1 MTWLRRILL
10 PGALAVAAASACA
23 ADLRLQPLPP
33 PAQVNAAL
41 AEFGRHLFFET
52 RLSGDGS
59 RSCASCHL
67 PEKGFADGQ
76 ALSRGYNGTEHFRNA
91 PGLLSVRL
99 KPRLMWDGRHAGGDL
114 SGVVR
119 EMVLDAQFMNG
130 ETRIIAERIRQIPPL
145 FSLWRRAF
153 GGQGG
158 GEQAELRG
166 EQAFQAIAEF
176 LKTLDFGETAV
187 DRALRG
193 EAALEPLA
201 EEGLRLFAGRAG
213 CVQCH
218 HGPLLSDGKPHRLG
232 VPEHPAIAREP
243 LRAIS
248 LLRHN
253 AERGLPHPMA
263 ERGDVGAYAV
273 SKNPAERGSF
283 VTPPL
288 RGLAHTGPYMHNGR
302 LASIEEVVDFHD
314 RGGGPGSVLRP
325 LDLSA
330 RERQALAAFLRA
342 LSAPLAPVA
351 EPPAYDYG
359 SVGSVGRTRR

>member
-1 MTWLRRILL
+1 MKWLLRGLGVLL
-10 PGALAVAAASACA
+10 LAGLMMPVFATE
-23 ADLRLQPLPP
+23 LRLQPLPP

-99 KPRLMWDGRHAGGDL
+99 KPRLMWDGRGTDL
-114 SGVVR
+114 TGAVR

-130 ETRIIAERIRQIPPL
+130 NTGIIAERIRQIPQL
-145 FSLWRRAF
+145 FSLWQRAF
-153 GGQGG
+153 AGR
-158 GEQAELRG
+158 GEKVELRG
-166 EQAFQAIAEF
+166 EHAIEAIAEF
-176 LKTLDFGETAV
+176 LRTLDFGETAV

-193 EAALEPLA
+193 ETSLPPLV
-201 EEGLRLFAGRAG
+201 EEGLRLFSGRAG
-213 CVQCH
+213 CIQCH
-218 HGPLLSDGKPHRLG
+218 NGPLLSDGKPHRLG
-232 VPEHPAIAREP
+232 VPEHPAIMREP

-248 LLRHN
+248 LLRYYV
-253 AERGLPHPMA
+253 EQGLSQPMSV
-263 ERGDVGAYAV
+263 RGDVGAYAV
-273 SKNPAERGSF
+273 SKNPDERGAF

-288 RGLAHTGPYMHNGR
+288 RGLVHTAPYMHNGR
-302 LASIEEVVDFHD
+302 FASIEEAIDFHD

-325 LDLSA
+325 LDLSV

-359 SVGSVGRTRR
+359 SVARIRR

>member
-1 MTWLRRILL
+1 MKPLRRALGAVLL
-10 PGALAVAAASACA
+10 AGLVAPASA

-76 ALSRGYNGTEHFRNA
+76 PLSRGYNGTEHFRNA
-91 PGLLSVRL
+91 SGLLSVRL
-99 KPRLMWDGRHAGGDL
+99 KPRLMWDGRGSDLAGA
-114 SGVVR
+114 VR

-145 FSLWRRAF
+145 FNLWRRAF
-153 GGQGG
+153 G
-158 GEQAELRG
+158 EKSELRG
-166 EQAFQAIAEF
+166 EQAFEAIAEY

-201 EEGLRLFAGRAG
+201 EEGLRLFSGRAG
-213 CVQCH
+213 CIQCH

-248 LLRHN
+248 LLRHH
-253 AERGLPHPMA
+253 AERGLPQPMA

-273 SKNPAERGSF
+273 SKNPAERGGF

-302 LASIEEVVDFHD
+302 FASIEEAIDFHD

-351 EPPAYDYG
+351 APPAYDYG
-359 SVGSVGRTRR
+359 SVANMGRTRR

>member
-1 MTWLRRILL
+1 MKPLLRALGAVLL
-10 PGALAVAAASACA
+10 AGFMAPAFA
-23 ADLRLQPLPP
+23 ADLRLKPP
-33 PAQVNAAL
+33 PAAVNAAL

-99 KPRLMWDGRHAGGDL
+99 KPRLMWDGRGSDLAGA
-114 SGVVR
+114 VR

-130 ETRIIAERIRQIPPL
+130 ETRIIAERIRQIPQL
-145 FSLWRRAF
+145 LSLWRRAF
-153 GGQGG
+153 AGQG
-158 GEQAELRG
+158 EKAELRG
-166 EQAFQAIAEF
+166 EQAFEAIAEY
-176 LKTLDFGETAV
+176 LKTLDFGETSV

-201 EEGLRLFAGRAG
+201 EEGLRLFSGRAG
-213 CVQCH
+213 CIQCH

-248 LLRHN
+248 LLRHH
-253 AERGLPHPMA
+253 AERGLPQPMA

-273 SKNPAERGSF
+273 SKNPAERGGF

-302 LASIEEVVDFHD
+302 FASLEEAIDFHD

-325 LDLSA
+325 LDLGA

-359 SVGSVGRTRR
+359 SVANMGRARR

>member
-1 MTWLRRILL
+1 MSRLRRLTTFALVLAAL
-10 PGALAVAAASACA
+10 PASA
-23 ADLRLQPLPP
+23 ADMRIAPLPP

-76 ALSRGYNGTEHFRNA
+76 PLSRGYNGTEHFRNA

-99 KPRLMWDGRHAGGDL
+99 KPRLMWDGRGGDL
-114 SGVVR
+114 AGAVR

-130 ETRIIAERIRQIPPL
+130 ETRIVAERIRQIPQL
-145 FSLWRRAF
+145 FALWRRAF
-153 GGQGG
+153 AGQG
-158 GEQAELRG
+158 EKAELRG
-166 EQAFQAIAEF
+166 EQAFAAIAEY

-193 EAALEPLA
+193 EATLAPLA

-232 VPEHPAIAREP
+232 VPEHPAIMREP

-248 LLRHN
+248 LLRHH
-253 AERGLPHPMA
+253 AERGLPQPMA

-273 SKNPAERGSF
+273 SKNPAERGGF

-302 LASIEEVVDFHD
+302 HASLEEVVDFHG

-330 RERQALAAFLRA
+330 RERQALVAFLHA
-342 LSAPLAPVA
+342 LSAPLAPVTA
-351 EPPAYDYG
+351 PPAYDYG
-359 SVGSVGRTRR
+359 SVANAGRARR

>member
-1 MTWLRRILL
+1 MKPLRRALGAVLL
-10 PGALAVAAASACA
+10 AGLVAPASA

-76 ALSRGYNGTEHFRNA
+76 PLSRGYNGTEHFRNVS
-91 PGLLSVRL
+91 GLLSVRL
-99 KPRLMWDGRHAGGDL
+99 KPRLMWDGRGSDLAGA
-114 SGVVR
+114 VR

-145 FSLWRRAF
+145 FNLWRRAF
-153 GGQGG
+153 G
-158 GEQAELRG
+158 EKSELRG
-166 EQAFQAIAEF
+166 EQAFEAIAEY

-213 CVQCH
+213 CIQCH

-248 LLRHN
+248 LLRHH
-253 AERGLPHPMA
+253 AERGLPQPMA

-273 SKNPAERGSF
+273 SKNPAERGGF

-302 LASIEEVVDFHD
+302 FASIEEAIDFHD

-359 SVGSVGRTRR
+359 SVANMGRARR

>member
-1 MTWLRRILL
+1 MKSLLR
-10 PGALAVAAASACA
+10 ALAVLLLAGFMAPAPA
-23 ADLRLQPLPP
+23 ADRRLQPLPP

-99 KPRLMWDGRHAGGDL
+99 KPRLMWDGRGSDL
-114 SGVVR
+114 AAAVR

-130 ETRIIAERIRQIPPL
+130 ETRIIAERIRQIPQL
-145 FSLWRRAF
+145 LSLWRRAF
-153 GGQGG
+153 AGQG
-158 GEQAELRG
+158 EKAELRG
-166 EQAFQAIAEF
+166 EQAFEAIAEY

-201 EEGLRLFAGRAG
+201 EEGLRLFSGRAG
-213 CVQCH
+213 CIQCH

-232 VPEHPAIAREP
+232 VPEHPAIMREP

-248 LLRHN
+248 LLRHH
-253 AERGLPHPMA
+253 AERGLPQPMA

-273 SKNPAERGSF
+273 SKNPAERGGF

-302 LASIEEVVDFHD
+302 FASLEEAIDFHD

-325 LDLSA
+325 LDLGA

-351 EPPAYDYG
+351 PVAEPPAYDYG
-359 SVGSVGRTRR
+359 SVARTRR

>member
-1 MTWLRRILL
+1 MKPLRRALGAVLL
-10 PGALAVAAASACA
+10 AGLVAPASA

-76 ALSRGYNGTEHFRNA
+76 PLSRGYNGTEHFRNA
-91 PGLLSVRL
+91 SGLLSVRL
-99 KPRLMWDGRHAGGDL
+99 KPRLMWDGRGSDLAGA
-114 SGVVR
+114 VR

-145 FSLWRRAF
+145 FNLWRRAF
-153 GGQGG
+153 G
-158 GEQAELRG
+158 EKSELRG
-166 EQAFQAIAEF
+166 EQAFEAIAEY

-213 CVQCH
+213 CIQCH

-248 LLRHN
+248 LLRHH
-253 AERGLPHPMA
+253 AERGLPQPMA

-273 SKNPAERGSF
+273 SKNPAERGGF

-302 LASIEEVVDFHD
+302 FASIEEAIDFHD

-359 SVGSVGRTRR
+359 SVANMGRARR